1 MTINTY
7 IMPIFK
13 KTVSSPVDFDS
24 NRFAQAAVALQL
36 APVSNDSEIE
46 PHDHRK
52 GQLIMSL
59 HGAVSC
65 KVPNALWLVPPQHAL
80 WIPGGT
86 THSCHVTQNARTC
99 FLFVEPDASEMPRNC
114 CTVAITPL
122 VRELILYL
130 SEQEPSYAAESKTA
144 RLVAVLLE
152 QLSDAAVKE
161 LYLPISDDP
170 RIRYIADTLFADPS
184 NRTTLRQWAE
194 QLATSERSLA
204 RLVKSDTGLSFGRW
218 RQQLHL
224 MIALNKLAEGQS
236 VQSVAG
242 TLGYDSVNAFITM
255 FKKSLGKSPTQYFSS
270 LR

>member
-1 MTINTY
+1 MPNDIY
-7 IMPIFK
+7 IMPNTK
-13 KTVSSPVDFDS
+13 KTVSSPKEFDS
-24 NRFAQAAVALQL
+24 DMFAQAAVALQL
-36 APVSNDSEIE
+36 APVSNDSEVYQ
-46 PHDHRK
+46 HDHRK
-52 GQLIMSL
+52 GQLILSV

-65 KVPNALWLVPPQHAL
+65 EVPNALWLVPPQHAV

-86 THSCHVTQNARTC
+86 PHSCRVTQNARTC
-99 FLFVEPDASEMPRNC
+99 FLFIEPNAASMPEGC

-130 SEQEPSYAAESKTA
+130 AEQEPLYSPESKTA

-152 QLSDAAVKE
+152 QLSDAPIKE
-161 LYLPISDDP
+161 LHLPISDHP
-170 RIRYIADTLFADPS
+170 KIRHISDTLFADPS
-184 NRTTLRQWAE
+184 DRTTLRQWAT

-224 MIALNKLAEGQS
+224 MIALSKLAEGDS
-236 VQSVAG
+236 VQNVAG
-242 TLGYDSVNAFITM
+242 MLGYDSVNAFITM

>member
-1 MTINTY
+1 
-7 IMPIFK
+7 MPNFK
-13 KTVSSPVDFDS
+13 KGVSSPEEFDS
-24 NRFAQAAVALQL
+24 DVFAQAAIALKVAPELKH
-36 APVSNDSEIE
+36 SGIS

-52 GQLIMSL
+52 GQLILSL

-65 KVPNALWLVPPQHAL
+65 EVQNALWLVPPQHAV

-86 THSCHVTQNARTC
+86 PHSCRVTQNARTC
-99 FLFVEPDASEMPRNC
+99 FLFVEPSAAVMPDAC

-122 VRELILYL
+122 VRELILHLAEQEPAYL
-130 SEQEPSYAAESKTA
+130 SEGKTA

-152 QLSDAAVKE
+152 QLSDAPVKE
-161 LYLPISDDP
+161 LHLPISDHP
-170 RIRYIADTLFADPS
+170 KIRQIADTLFADPGD
-184 NRTTLRQWAE
+184 RTTLRQWAAR
-194 QLATSERSLA
+194 LATSERSLA
-204 RLVKSDTGLSFGRW
+204 RLVQSTTGLSFGRW

-224 MIALNKLAEGQS
+224 MIALSHLAEGAS

-255 FKKSLGKSPTQYFSS
+255 FKKALGKSPTQYFST